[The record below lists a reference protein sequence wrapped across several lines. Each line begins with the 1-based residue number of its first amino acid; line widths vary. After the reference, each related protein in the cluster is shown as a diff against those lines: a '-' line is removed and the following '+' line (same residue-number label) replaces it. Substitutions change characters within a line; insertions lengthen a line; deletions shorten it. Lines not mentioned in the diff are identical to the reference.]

1 MLYPPDRQI
10 LFNARIVVV
19 QMLFPADHQA
29 SAMISFDGCKNRS
42 GHENVLAIFI
52 LHNCWHLS
60 SSSCSKRGLSAL
72 MLLKSEKQ
80 SSYNSWTLTG
90 TSSYLERPIT
100 ETILTY
106 AYKIPI
112 AVMLMINQ
120 LADTHIDTWT
130 SLWAA

>member
-1 MLYPPDRQI
+1 MD
-10 LFNARIVVV
+10 AKIVVV
-19 QMLFPADHQA
+19 MRMYWQY
-29 SAMISFDGCKNRS
+29 SFYITVGTCHPQVAVKED
-42 GHENVLAIFI
+42 
-52 LHNCWHLS
+52 
-60 SSSCSKRGLSAL
+60 LSAL